1 MRVAV
6 IGAGFSGLCASALL
20 KKAGVSF
27 CLYERQTR
35 AGKKLLATG
44 NGRCN
49 LTNKN
54 LSPDFYHGDTDFVS
68 FALSAFD
75 NNALID
81 FMLSIGVPC
90 INEGN
95 KIFPRSLQA
104 SSVLDMLRLAEGEC
118 EMCKQEVTKI
128 VPVKNGFKIVADKE
142 EIFDK
147 VIVCCG
153 GKASKN
159 LSGGGSYNL
168 LTDLGYTLTPLKPA
182 IVQLKC
188 DGTKPLNGIKIDG
201 AVSIDSRTEKG
212 EILFT
217 AYGLSGPPILQIA
230 RDAVGK
236 TVDLDL
242 APDLTFNEILEL
254 FERKQ
259 SLDYLTAEHLFTGF
273 LNKQLGRELL
283 RACDISPFS
292 MPVSKIKPHQLKALV
307 SKAKKFSFKIKDTNG
322 FDNAQVTAGG
332 ISCEHFC
339 NTTMESKKH
348 KGLYVAGEI
357 LNVDGECGGYNL
369 QWAFSS
375 ACTAVKDIIK

>member
-1 MRVAV
+1 MKVAI
-6 IGAGFSGLCASALL
+6 IGAGFAGLCASVLL

-27 CLYERQTR
+27 CLYERQAR

-54 LSPDFYHGDTDFVS
+54 LSPDYYYGDRDFAS
-68 FALSAFD
+68 YALSAFD

-90 INEGN
+90 VAEEN

-104 SSVLDMLRLAEGEC
+104 SSILDMLRLAEGEC
-118 EMCKQEVTKI
+118 EICEKEVKKI
-128 VPVKNGFKIVADKE
+128 VPSKNGFKVVTDIE
-142 EIFDK
+142 ESFDK
-147 VIVCCG
+147 VLICCG
-153 GKASKN
+153 GKASKS

-168 LTDLGYTLTPLKPA
+168 LTDLGYKLTPLKPA

-188 DGTKPLNGIKIDG
+188 DGTKALNGIKVNG
-201 AVSIDSRTEKG
+201 AVTIDNRTEKG

-217 AYGLSGPPILQIA
+217 AYGLSGPPVLQIA
-230 RDAVGK
+230 RDASGK

-242 APDLTFNEILEL
+242 VPDLTFNEILEL
-254 FERKQ
+254 FNQKQ

-283 RACDISPFS
+283 RACDITPFS
-292 MPVSKIKPHQLKALV
+292 TPVSKIKPHQLKALANKV
-307 SKAKKFSFKIKDTNG
+307 KKFSFEIKDTNG
-322 FDNAQVTAGG
+322 FENAQVTAGG
-332 ISCEHFC
+332 ISCEHFDK
-339 NTTMESKKH
+339 TTMESKKH
-348 KGLYVAGEI
+348 KGLYLAGEI
-357 LNVDGECGGYNL
+357 LDVDGECGGYNL

-375 ACTAVKDIIK
+375 ACVAVEDIIK

>member
-1 MRVAV
+1 MRVAI
-6 IGAGFSGLCASALL
+6 IGAGFSGLCASVLL
-20 KKAGVSF
+20 KRAGISF

-54 LSPDFYHGDTDFVS
+54 LSPDYYHGDRDFVS

-90 INEGN
+90 VAEEN
-95 KIFPRSLQA
+95 KIFPRCLQA
-104 SSVLDMLRLAEGEC
+104 SAVLDMLRLAEGEC
-118 EMCKQEVTKI
+118 EICEKEVKKI
-128 VPVKNGFKIVADKE
+128 VPTKNGFKVVTDTE

-147 VIVCCG
+147 VLVCCG
-153 GKASKN
+153 GKAAKN

-188 DGTKPLNGIKIDG
+188 DGTKALSGIKVNG
-201 AVSIDSRTEKG
+201 AVTIDNRTEKG

-254 FERKQ
+254 FSQKQ
-259 SLDYLTAEHLFTGF
+259 SLNYLTAEHLFTGF

-283 RACDISPFS
+283 RASDITPFS
-292 MPVSKIKPHQLKALV
+292 TPVSKIKPHQLKTLANKV
-307 SKAKKFSFKIKDTNG
+307 KKFSFMIKDTNG

-332 ISCEHFC
+332 ISCEHFY

-348 KGLYVAGEI
+348 KGLYLAGEI
-357 LNVDGECGGYNL
+357 LDVDGECGGYNL